1 MAIQKISKA
10 RISDQ
15 VYQQM
20 QDQIVNGDWK
30 PGNRIPSEN
39 ELAEQF
45 GVSRVTVRNALQ
57 KLAALGL
64 IETRLGDGSYVCQ
77 PEAKAMLQPL
87 VPAAFLTDNS
97 LGEILQ
103 FRRMI
108 EGPVCGEACR
118 QAGPEAVEALSG
130 LYREMVD
137 SSADLRQFADC
148 DYRFHLEMARLT
160 GNSILIEMYHI
171 VQEVMKSSFDRVVL
185 ARGSKAGLYYHGR
198 ILEAFSAGDAQRAQA
213 EMQAH
218 MNDLYESYLREFK

>member
-20 QDQIVNGDWK
+20 QDQIVSGDWK
-30 PGNRIPSEN
+30 PGTRIPSEN

-77 PEAKAMLQPL
+77 AEAKAILQPL
-87 VPAAFLTDNS
+87 VPTAFLTEDS

-118 QAGPEAVEALSG
+118 KAGPEAVQALAQ
-130 LYREMVD
+130 LYRAMEE
-137 SSADLRQFADC
+137 SRADLRQFAHC
-148 DYRFHLEMARLT
+148 DYRFHLEMAKLT
-160 GNSILIEMYHI
+160 GNSILIEMYRI

-185 ARGSKAGLYYHGR
+185 ARGSKAGLYYHKR
-198 ILEAFSAGDAQRAQA
+198 ILDAFSAGDSQRAQA
-213 EMQAH
+213 EMEAH
-218 MNDLYESYLREFK
+218 MKDLYESYLNNFK

>member
-30 PGNRIPSEN
+30 PGDRIPSEN

-118 QAGPEAVEALSG
+118 QAGPEAVNSLSD
-130 LYREMVD
+130 LYQEMMD
-137 SSADLRQFADC
+137 NRADLRRFADC

-160 GNSILIEMYHI
+160 GNSILIEMFHI
-171 VQEVMKSSFDRVVL
+171 IQEVMKSSFDRVVL

-198 ILEAFSAGDAQRAQA
+198 ILEAFSVGDAQRAQA

-218 MNDLYESYLREFK
+218 MDDLYESYLREFK

>member
-20 QDQIVNGDWK
+20 QDQIVSGDWK
-30 PGNRIPSEN
+30 PGTRIPSEN

-77 PEAKAMLQPL
+77 AEAKAILQPL
-87 VPAAFLTDNS
+87 VPAAFLTEDS

-118 QAGPEAVEALSG
+118 KAGPEAVQVLTQ
-130 LYREMVD
+130 LYRAMEE
-137 SSADLRQFADC
+137 SRADLRQFALC
-148 DYRFHLEMARLT
+148 DYRFHLEMAKLT
-160 GNSILIEMYHI
+160 GNSILIEMYRI
-171 VQEVMKSSFDRVVL
+171 VQEVMRSSFDRVVL
-185 ARGSKAGLYYHGR
+185 ARGSKAGLYYHRR
-198 ILEAFSAGDAQRAQA
+198 ILDAFSSGDSLRAQA
-213 EMQAH
+213 EMEAH
-218 MNDLYESYLREFK
+218 MKDLYESYLNNFK